1 MRVACVFLAGV
12 DAAMMLTPPHPAKK
26 PAAWHLPGKKAPE
39 LSEHSENAA
48 HVCGNAN
55 NACLRL
61 VHAACTC
68 HRACYEDGI
77 VAVRAKEA
85 ELAALKANK
94 SPKGFIERKKRAAE
108 MVGEIKEAKAPWL
121 SCWADCY
128 PNPSCESVC
137 SALDAKCVD
146 DCRSGYA
153 GTFRTLADMLGGEDC
168 AGPEEPAALAPA
180 PASAPAEG
188 ASTTTTAAATTTG
201 GESFP
206 PGKTPPNLNGESFPP
221 GKTPPNLNGES
232 FPPGKTPPN
241 LNGESLPPGMNG
253 ESMPPMGGK
262 R

>member
-1 MRVACVFLAGV
+1 MRVACLFLAGV
-12 DAAMMLTPPHPAKK
+12 DAAMMLAPPHPAKK
-26 PAAWHLPGKKAPE
+26 PAPWHLPGKKAPE

-77 VAVRAKEA
+77 VDVRAKEA

-108 MVGEIKEAKAPWL
+108 MVAEIKDVKAPWL
-121 SCWADCY
+121 ACWADCY
-128 PNPSCESVC
+128 PNPSCESMC
-137 SALDAKCVD
+137 SALDAKCVE
-146 DCRSGYA
+146 DCRNGYA

-168 AGPEEPAALAPA
+168 AGPEEPTATAAA
-180 PASAPAEG
+180 PASAPTTAPAEPTP
-188 ASTTTTAAATTTG
+188 AAPTTEAPPPPETTTASFYSSG
-201 GESFP
+201 GGEPFPPGEGPPPGESFP
-206 PGKTPPNLNGESFPP
+206 PGEGPPQGGLTP
-221 GKTPPNLNGES
+221 T
-232 FPPGKTPPN
+232 
-241 LNGESLPPGMNG
+241 
-253 ESMPPMGGK
+253 K